1 MTLLHAAIDVSDLET
16 SIGFYREHFGME
28 ILDEME
34 DDDVRQVWVGYDGEA
49 AVQLRGVDGGP
60 VGPSGVDH
68 LAVAV
73 DRIDDVLEG
82 FEADRIEHEPA
93 VVEAWGIRTA
103 FVTDPDGYV
112 IELIEELEDSD
123 G

>member
-1 MTLLHAAIDVSDLET
+1 MTLLHAAIDVSDIET
-16 SIGFYREHFGME
+16 SIAFYCEHFAME

-34 DDDVRQVWVGYDGEA
+34 DDDVRQVWVGEDGEA

-60 VGPSGVDH
+60 VGPAGVDH
-68 LAVAV
+68 LAIAV
-73 DRIDDVLEG
+73 DRIEDVLEG
-82 FEADRIEHEPA
+82 FGADRIEREPS
-93 VVEAWGIRTA
+93 VVESWGIRTA